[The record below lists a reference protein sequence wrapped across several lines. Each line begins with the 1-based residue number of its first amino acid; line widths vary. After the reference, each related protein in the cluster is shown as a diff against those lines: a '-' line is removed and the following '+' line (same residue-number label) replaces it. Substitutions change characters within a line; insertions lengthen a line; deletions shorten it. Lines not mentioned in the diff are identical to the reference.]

1 MNRCWKKINL
11 DWNRIRM
18 REDEHL
24 GLILIL
30 SSIDNW
36 GAATAGPQ
44 FQWILHHD
52 CRNQKCVW
60 WRMVKNAPYWRKCMQ
75 WVFSGVGFLFY
86 SHVLGTRFSQPSVC
100 KSRPRKHCGHRAVLF
115 NTILLPTTW
124 PTSRWYLWNWREN
137 YEKQH
142 GFNTTSWQCGCQD
155 LWRPHRSST
164 GDVWPLIRETLSFKC
179 KFHFSASCRKEVE
192 RKLQKTRKNSKSPG
206 QRIFQMP
213 SAWGLWLFAEVVA
226 SRCCWRIHL
235 GQHLKQSAQIGCGK
249 A

>member
-1 MNRCWKKINL
+1 MG
-11 DWNRIRM
+11 
-18 REDEHL
+18 EDEHL
-24 GLILIL
+24 GFILIL

-115 NTILLPTTW
+115 NTVFLPTTW
-124 PTSRWYLWNWREN
+124 PTSPWYLWSWREN
-137 YEKQH
+137 DEKQH
-142 GFNTTSWQCGCQD
+142 GFNHHQLTMWLPGLVKAASLQHWRCLTPHPWNSEFQMQISLFCIMSQGSRKETAKDKEKKLQISWAKDIPNAFSLRPMVVCWSGGVVMLLGNTSWTASQAIRTDRMWESLATHQCLVFG
-155 LWRPHRSST
+155 
-164 GDVWPLIRETLSFKC
+164 
-179 KFHFSASCRKEVE
+179 
-192 RKLQKTRKNSKSPG
+192 
-206 QRIFQMP
+206 
-213 SAWGLWLFAEVVA
+213 WLE
-226 SRCCWRIHL
+226 W
-235 GQHLKQSAQIGCGK
+235 
-249 A
+249 

>member
-1 MNRCWKKINL
+1 MG
-11 DWNRIRM
+11 
-18 REDEHL
+18 EDEHL
-24 GLILIL
+24 GFILIL

-115 NTILLPTTW
+115 NTVFLPTTW
-124 PTSRWYLWNWREN
+124 PTSPWYLWSWREN
-137 YEKQH
+137 DEKQH
-142 GFNTTSWQCGCQD
+142 GFNHHQLTMWLPGLVKAASLQH
-155 LWRPHRSST
+155 WRCLTPHPWNSEFQMQISLFCIMSQ
-164 GDVWPLIRETLSFKC
+164 GS
-179 KFHFSASCRKEVE
+179 RKETAKDKE
-192 RKLQKTRKNSKSPG
+192 TNSKSPG

-226 SRCCWRIHL
+226 SWCCWGIHL